1 MKEKIYTIPV
11 NDAYQSGCACPLCQL
26 EADVEKSTLEYFL
39 GASLMEPD
47 TRIATN
53 QSGFCHEHFKK
64 M

>member
-39 GASLMEPD
+39 GVPD
-47 TRIATN
+47 GAGYAHRDE
-53 QSGFCHEHFKK
+53 SVRFLS
-64 M
+64 